1 MAVGDS
7 RLIHQGRIFSL
18 YEEEKQLPDGGV
30 FPFDIIRHP
39 GGAAALPVDGDGNL
53 ILIRQY
59 RAPIGRTILEIPAGR
74 LEAGEEPADCI
85 RRELQ
90 EEIGQRAGRVELLS
104 APFMAIGFCD
114 ERVSI
119 FLAEDLTS
127 CAASPEEDESLEPV
141 VLSPEDA
148 FAMLDRGEI
157 EDGKT
162 LIALSLYRMR
172 LAAAKQG

>member
-1 MAVGDS
+1 MAAEDS
-7 RLIHQGRIFSL
+7 RLIHRGRIFSL
-18 YEEEKQLPDGGV
+18 YEEEQQLPGGGI
-30 FPFDIIRHP
+30 FPFDIVRHP

-90 EEIGQRAGRVELLS
+90 EEIGQKAGRVELLS

-119 FLAEDLTS
+119 FLAQELTP
-127 CAASPEEDESLEPV
+127 CPASPEEDESFEPV
-141 VLSPEDA
+141 LLPPDEA
-148 FAMLDRGEI
+148 FVMLDRGEI

-162 LIALSLYRMR
+162 LIALALYRMR